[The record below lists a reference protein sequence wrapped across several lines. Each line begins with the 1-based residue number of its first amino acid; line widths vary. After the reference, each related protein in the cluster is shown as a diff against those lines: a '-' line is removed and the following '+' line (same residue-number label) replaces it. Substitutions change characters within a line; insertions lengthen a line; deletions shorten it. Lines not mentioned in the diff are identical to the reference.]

1 MQSTRAAALAASQGP
16 YDDVDYDPPTSP
28 SPPPRSPSPTPTP
41 APRRPR
47 QASPE
52 LAQRLRD
59 RTLSEPVQR
68 QGRSA
73 LCSAPRVAPGRRVMV
88 AGIGERA
95 CHVEGLV
102 GIVAA
107 AHGNLCHH

>member
-1 MQSTRAAALAASQGP
+1 MQSARAAALAASQGP
-16 YDDVDYDPPTSP
+16 YDDVDYDPPTTL
-28 SPPPRSPSPTPTP
+28 PPRSPSPTPTP

-73 LCSAPRVAPGRRVMV
+73 LCSRSPSRSRSPGHGGRHRR
-88 AGIGERA
+88 
-95 CHVEGLV
+95 EGLSPPHMAIFAIID
-102 GIVAA
+102 GKD
-107 AHGNLCHH
+107 CHQ

>member
-1 MQSTRAAALAASQGP
+1 MQSARAAALAASQGP
-16 YDDVDYDPPTSP
+16 YDDVDYDPPTPP

-68 QGRSA
+68 QGRS
-73 LCSAPRVAPGRRVMV
+73 RRVMV
-88 AGIGERA
+88 ADIGERA